1 MVQWW
6 RIFQQL
12 LYIWHNTFHIYHIY
26 PLRSM
31 GSDHTFLTFT
41 SSTITSVDPQ
51 IWGQNIPLKME
62 RYLKTQSC
70 MVKTNKYA
78 LIISFICIFQNQSVG
93 IYVHQISIEM
103 LSLSCVHSVFVC
115 VYPDDGYI
123 NKPLIL
129 LGSSQESLKIDHWN
143 FDPLKPG
150 HFPPATWENVNR
162 VSTGLPSHGPQFL
175 S

>member
-1 MVQWW
+1 MSYIYINVATSNN
-6 RIFQQL
+6 F
-12 LYIWHNTFHIYHIY
+12 YIWHNTFHIYHIY

-51 IWGQNIPLKME
+51 IWGEIFPLAVSLKME

-78 LIISFICIFQNQSVG
+78 LISFIFIFQNQSVG

-123 NKPLIL
+123 NKPLYFWVHHKNPSRLTTGTLIL
-129 LGSSQESLKIDHWN
+129 
-143 FDPLKPG
+143 
-150 HFPPATWENVNR
+150 
-162 VSTGLPSHGPQFL
+162 
-175 S
+175 